1 MAAEL
6 HFGATKLGSAKF
18 AVTIA
23 AWLAGFEVRP
33 WPVEATYHYAEAR
46 TALEPEN
53 WPGVRGRGKLRNV
66 SVQRPPLTVA
76 LLQIQDKSIFP
87 AR

>member
-23 AWLAGFEVRP
+23 AWLAGFEVRH

-53 WPGVRGRGKLRNV
+53 WPGGAAESNYA
-66 SVQRPPLTVA
+66 T
-76 LLQIQDKSIFP
+76 
-87 AR
+87 